1 MARIG
6 INAQLLSFSRSYR
19 NAGSSA
25 YIYQLLQH
33 LPSIASPHRY
43 IVFTNADRIG
53 LRVGNERG
61 FHLVRSRFDTERPA
75 RRVLWEQLAFPS
87 LIARERLDLVHGTL
101 NVLPLSRRTAGVV
114 TIHDVSFLLFPER
127 FLPAKRRYLSTMTRL
142 SARGAR
148 FVAASSENTRRDV
161 IQLLGVPEERVRV
174 VSLGVEDR
182 LRAPVAPETI
192 VAFRAAHDLPEHF
205 YLYIGSLEPRKNLVR
220 LVEAYG
226 LARQAGVEWPLVLAG
241 GKGWMYEEIFSRIQ
255 ELGLESHIVLPGY
268 VLYDDLPLW
277 YNAASAFVYP
287 SLYEGFGLPVAEAMA
302 CGCPVITSTASSL
315 PEVAGDAAVLVD
327 PEQVEELRD
336 ALIRLAG
343 DPLLRADLGRRGRE
357 RAARF
362 DWRATAAQMVSL
374 YSEAL
379 ES

>member
-25 YIYQLLQH
+25 YIYQLLRH
-33 LPSIASPHRY
+33 LPAIPSPHRY
-43 IVFTNADRIG
+43 IVFTNADRRE
-53 LRVGNERG
+53 LRVGDERG
-61 FHLVRSRFDTERPA
+61 FHLVRSRLSTERPA
-75 RRVLWEQLAFPS
+75 RRILWEQLALPA

-101 NVLPLSRRTAGVV
+101 NVLPLTRRTPGVV

-127 FLPAKRRYLSTMTRL
+127 FLPAKRRYLTTMTRL

-174 VSLGVEDR
+174 IPLGVDDR
-182 LRAPVAPETI
+182 LREPVDPETI
-192 VAFRAAHDLPEHF
+192 AAFRIAHDLPEHF

-226 LARQAGVEWPLVLAG
+226 LARQAGVDWPLVLAG
-241 GKGWMYEEIFSRIQ
+241 GKGWLYEEIFTRIQ
-255 ELGLESHIVLPGY
+255 ELGLEPHIRLPGY
-268 VLYDDLPLW
+268 VLYEDLPLW
-277 YNAASAFVYP
+277 YNAASVFVYP
-287 SLYEGFGLPVAEAMA
+287 SLYEGFGLPVAEAMT

-315 PEVAGDAAVLVD
+315 PEVAGDAAILVD
-327 PEQVEELRD
+327 PEEVEELRD
-336 ALIRLAG
+336 GLVRLAG
-343 DPLLRADLGRRGRE
+343 SPTLRADLARLGRE
-357 RAARF
+357 RATRF
-362 DWRATAAQMVSL
+362 DWRGTVAQMVSL

-379 ES
+379 EA